1 MVRKCDFE
9 NFKSCASALS
19 PYRQPSAAGIRW
31 FCHAGHN
38 FANVSDGHKQPL
50 RAHPVPFLILLASF
64 GQWLNLSVMPLR
76 MRECSRFLL
85 ITLPLACR
93 KVDATIAIMKTIT
106 ALLALCTL
114 TFAAIAEPALTIYN
128 QNFAVVRDT
137 VPLDLKAGANPVVY
151 SGATAQVEPDSVIL
165 RDPAGKHS
173 LQILE
178 QNYRNDPVSQE
189 LLLSLFEG
197 KTIDFQNIRTKDNTQ
212 ITELIPGKIV
222 RSGFVPGGGNT
233 QPIIEVNGKLQFSL
247 PGEPLFPD
255 LGSDTILK
263 PAFNWLLQSDKA
275 GSFDAE
281 VGYVTEGFDWSA
293 SYNLVSPEKGDLCDL
308 VGWITMNN
316 NSGKAF
322 ENAKIKLMAGD
333 VNKIQP
339 PGGMGGAMFSRRAM
353 PMAMLAMD
361 SAAPVSEKAF
371 DEFHLYSIARPTT
384 LHDHETKQVEFV
396 HAEKMFA
403 PTIYVYDG
411 TQGYQFYGLNYDRG
425 YGQSDNKK
433 IIVQRE
439 FKNAETNQLGIALP
453 AGKLRFYRRD
463 DDGQL
468 QFVGENTIDHTPRN
482 ETVRIT
488 TGNSFDLVGERKQ
501 TDFHVDTAEKWMD
514 ETFEIK
520 LRNRKKT
527 DAVEIRVVEHLYR
540 WSNWS
545 ITAKSDE
552 FTKKD
557 SQTIEFRIP
566 VKPDEEKTVTYTV
579 HYSW

>member
-1 MVRKCDFE
+1 MK
-9 NFKSCASALS
+9 KLS
-19 PYRQPSAAGIRW
+19 
-31 FCHAGHN
+31 
-38 FANVSDGHKQPL
+38 L
-50 RAHPVPFLILLASF
+50 
-64 GQWLNLSVMPLR
+64 
-76 MRECSRFLL
+76 
-85 ITLPLACR
+85 
-93 KVDATIAIMKTIT
+93 
-106 ALLALCTL
+106 LLALSTVSL
-114 TFAAIAEPALTIYN
+114 AASAEPALTIYN
-128 QNFAVVRDT
+128 QNFAVVRDS
-137 VPLDLKAGANPVVY
+137 VPLDLKAGANTVRYP
-151 SGATAQVEPDSVIL
+151 GATAQVEPDSVIL
-165 RDPAGKHS
+165 RDPAGNHS

-189 LLLSLFEG
+189 LLLSMFEG
-197 KTIDFQNIRTKDNTQ
+197 KTIDFQNVRTKDNTQ
-212 ITELIPGKIV
+212 IRELINGKIV
-222 RSGFVPGGGNT
+222 RSGFVPGGANE
-233 QPIIEVNGKLQFSL
+233 QPIIEVDGKLQFSL
-247 PGEPLFPD
+247 PGQPLFPD

-263 PAFNWLLQSDKA
+263 PAFNWLLQSDKPGA
-275 GSFDAE
+275 FDAE
-281 VGYVTEGFDWSA
+281 VGYVTGGFDWSA
-293 SYNLVSPEKGDLCDL
+293 SYNLVSPEKGDLVDL
-308 VGWITMNN
+308 VGWITMKNE
-316 NSGKAF
+316 SGKTF
-322 ENAKIKLMAGD
+322 ENAKIKLLAGD

-339 PGGMGGAMFSRRAM
+339 QNMPLSRTRMVKAAMAYDMPGEAHA
-353 PMAMLAMD
+353 
-361 SAAPVSEKAF
+361 VTEKAF
-371 DEFHLYSIARPTT
+371 DEFHLYSIARATT
-384 LHDHETKQVEFV
+384 LHDRETKQVEFV
-396 HAEKMFA
+396 HAEKMYA

-411 TQGYQFYGLNYDRG
+411 AVGYQFYGLNYDQG

-482 ETVRIT
+482 ETVRVT

-501 TDFHVDTAEKWMD
+501 TNFRVDTGDKWID

-540 WSNWS
+540 WSNWKV
-545 ITAKSDE
+545 TAKSDE
-552 FTKKD
+552 FAKKD

>member
-1 MVRKCDFE
+1 MKIT
-9 NFKSCASALS
+9 ATLLLAAALS
-19 PYRQPSAAGIRW
+19 
-31 FCHAGHN
+31 
-38 FANVSDGHKQPL
+38 
-50 RAHPVPFLILLASF
+50 
-64 GQWLNLSVMPLR
+64 
-76 MRECSRFLL
+76 
-85 ITLPLACR
+85 
-93 KVDATIAIMKTIT
+93 AT
-106 ALLALCTL
+106 
-114 TFAAIAEPALTIYN
+114 AEPAVTIYN

-137 VPLDLKAGANPVVY
+137 VPLDLKSGANAVVY

-197 KTIDFQNIRTKDNTQ
+197 KTIDFEKVRMKDSTQ
-212 ITELIPGKIV
+212 VTELIPGKIV
-222 RSGFVPGGGNT
+222 RSGFVPGGAFT
-233 QPIIEVNGKLQFSL
+233 QPIIEVNGKLQFTL
-247 PGEPLFPD
+247 PGQPLFPD

-263 PAFNWLLQSDKA
+263 PAFDWLLQSDKP

-281 VGYVTEGFDWSA
+281 VGYVTAGFDWSA
-293 SYNLVSPEKGDLCDL
+293 SYNLVSPEKGDQCDL

-316 NSGKAF
+316 NSGKTF

-339 PGGMGGAMFSRRAM
+339 PSARGGMVMYKAARAM
-353 PMAMLAMD
+353 AMD
-361 SAAPVSEKAF
+361 EAAPAVTEKAF

-396 HAEKMFA
+396 HAEKMSA

-411 TQGYQFYGLNYDRG
+411 AEGYQFYGLNFDRG
-425 YGQSDNKK
+425 FGQSDNKK

-463 DDGQL
+463 ADGQL

-488 TGNSFDLVGERKQ
+488 TGNAFDLVGERKQ
-501 TDFHVDTAEKWMD
+501 TDFKVDRGDKWMD

-545 ITAKSDE
+545 LTAKSDD
-552 FTKKD
+552 FVKKD
-557 SQTIEFRIP
+557 AQTIEFRIP

>member
-1 MVRKCDFE
+1 
-9 NFKSCASALS
+9 
-19 PYRQPSAAGIRW
+19 
-31 FCHAGHN
+31 
-38 FANVSDGHKQPL
+38 
-50 RAHPVPFLILLASF
+50 
-64 GQWLNLSVMPLR
+64 
-76 MRECSRFLL
+76 
-85 ITLPLACR
+85 
-93 KVDATIAIMKTIT
+93 MKTLA
-106 ALLALCTL
+106 ALLACAVLS
-114 TFAAIAEPALTIYN
+114 AGAEPALTIYN
-128 QNFAVVRDT
+128 QNFAVVRDS
-137 VPLDLKAGANPVVY
+137 VPLDLKAGANRVVY

-165 RDPAGKHS
+165 RDPSGKHS

-189 LLLSLFEG
+189 LLLSLNEG
-197 KTIDFQNIRTKDNTQ
+197 KTIDFQNLRMKDSTQ
-212 ITELIPGKIV
+212 MPELIPGKII
-222 RSGFVPGGGNT
+222 RSGYVPGGEA
-233 QPIIEVNGKLQFSL
+233 QSPIIEVNGKLQFSL
-247 PGEPLFPD
+247 PGQPLFPD
-255 LGSDTILK
+255 LGDDTILK
-263 PAFNWLLQSDKA
+263 PVFNWLLQSDSPGA
-275 GSFDAE
+275 FDAE
-281 VGYVTEGFDWSA
+281 VGYVTGGFDWSA
-293 SYNLVSPEKGDLCDL
+293 SYNLVSPEKGDLVDL

-316 NSGKAF
+316 NSGKTF
-322 ENAKIKLMAGD
+322 VDAKIKLMAGD

-339 PGGMGGAMFSRRAM
+339 QQARFRMMENSMALGAAE
-353 PMAMLAMD
+353 P
-361 SAAPVSEKAF
+361 APAVTEKAF

-384 LHDHETKQVEFV
+384 LHDHETRQVEFV
-396 HAEKMFA
+396 HAEKMYA

-411 TQGYQFYGLNYDRG
+411 AAGYQFYGLNYDQN
-425 YGQSDNKK
+425 YGTEGNKK
-433 IIVQRE
+433 ITVMRE

-482 ETVRIT
+482 ETIRVT

-501 TDFHVDTAEKWMD
+501 TNFRVDTGDKWMD
-514 ETFEIK
+514 ESFEIK

-540 WSNWS
+540 WSNWE

-552 FTKKD
+552 FEKKD

>member
-1 MVRKCDFE
+1 MKTFTAV
-9 NFKSCASALS
+9 LLV
-19 PYRQPSAAGIRW
+19 SAA
-31 FCHAGHN
+31 
-38 FANVSDGHKQPL
+38 
-50 RAHPVPFLILLASF
+50 
-64 GQWLNLSVMPLR
+64 
-76 MRECSRFLL
+76 
-85 ITLPLACR
+85 
-93 KVDATIAIMKTIT
+93 
-106 ALLALCTL
+106 
-114 TFAAIAEPALTIYN
+114 FAASAEPALTIYN

-137 VPLDLKAGANPVVY
+137 VPLDLKSGANAVRY
-151 SGATAQVEPDSVIL
+151 AGATAQVEPDSVIL
-165 RDPAGKHS
+165 RDPKGKHS

-178 QNYRNDPVSQE
+178 QNYRNDPVSE
-189 LLLSLFEG
+189 SLLLSLCEG
-197 KTIDFQNIRTKDNTQ
+197 KTIDFQNVRIKDNTMAR
-212 ITELIPGKIV
+212 ELVPGKIV
-222 RSGFVPGGGNT
+222 RSGYVPGGGGE

-247 PGEPLFPD
+247 PGQPLFTD
-255 LGSDTILK
+255 LGGDTILK
-263 PAFNWLLQSDKA
+263 PAFNWLLQSDKP

-281 VGYVTEGFDWSA
+281 VGYVTGGFDWSA
-293 SYNLVSPEKGDLCDL
+293 SYNLVSPEKGDLVDL

-316 NSGKAF
+316 QSGKTF
-322 ENAKIKLMAGD
+322 TDAKIKLMAGD

-339 PGGMGGAMFSRRAM
+339 PREEWSGRLRKAM
-353 PMAMLAMD
+353 PMAMAAMD
-361 SAAPVSEKAF
+361 SAPAVTEKAF

-384 LHDHETKQVEFV
+384 LHDRESKQVEFV

-411 TQGYQFYGLNYDRG
+411 AVGYQFYGLNYDRG
-425 YGQSDNKK
+425 YGQSENKK

-463 DDGQL
+463 ADGQL

-482 ETVRIT
+482 ETVRVT
-488 TGNSFDLVGERKQ
+488 TGNAFDLVGERKQ
-501 TDFHVDTAEKWMD
+501 TNFRVDTGDKWMD

-540 WSNWS
+540 WSNWQ

-552 FTKKD
+552 FRKKD
-557 SQTIEFRIP
+557 SQTIEFRVP
-566 VKPDEEKTVTYTV
+566 VKPDEERTVTYTV